1 MLLLVRNGWL
11 KKRSPERLRQ
21 EMRNIIIVDLFVA
34 SYKLK
39 KSNEVTSIQKLFKRV
54 PIFDSW
60 NSRVNVEFL
69 IQGKRNPQESIDIY
83 KSCSYLG
90 TKETDEF

>member
-1 MLLLVRNGWL
+1 M
-11 KKRSPERLRQ
+11 
-21 EMRNIIIVDLFVA
+21 A

-39 KSNEVTSIQKLFKRV
+39 KSKQSNEVTSIQKFFKRV

-69 IQGKRNPQESIDIY
+69 IQGKK
-83 KSCSYLG
+83 KSSGKHWYTFKSYLG
-90 TKETDEF
+90 TKETDGEIYDLQFQVHLWWLELAG